1 MKILLY
7 NPNTTESITDKLY
20 ETAKL
25 VNGRDTNLIPMTATK
40 GFPYISTK
48 VEAQITGTLVL
59 EKIAEIHSEYDA
71 IIIAAF
77 GDPGLIAART
87 LFNLPIIGLGE
98 AAMLSACLFGKKFS
112 IISFTNA
119 MASWYE
125 ESVELLGLQSR
136 YAGFRAIDGVNL
148 SIDKIQS
155 LQKQSLIE
163 SANNAID
170 IDGGEVVI
178 FAGAPLSLSGFKKIV
193 QNEIRVPVIDCAEAA
208 VKQAE
213 LAITMNHNITNKN
226 KLPPKLSVGI
236 NQKLSEI
243 ISHKISNGS

>member
-7 NPNTTESITDKLY
+7 NPNTSESITNTLY
-20 ETAKL
+20 HTAKL
-25 VNGRDTNLIPMTATK
+25 VVSEGTTLVPMTAKK

-77 GDPGLIAART
+77 GDPGLIPAKT

-125 ESVELLGLQSR
+125 ESVEVLGLQSR

-148 SIDKIQS
+148 TIDKIQT
-155 LQKQSLIE
+155 LQKKSLIE
-163 SANNAID
+163 SAKLAIN

-178 FAGAPLSLSGFKKIV
+178 FAGAPLSGFKKIV
-193 QNEIRVPVIDCAEAA
+193 QKEISVPLIDCAEAA

-213 LAITMNHNITNKN
+213 SAVVMNQNNINSH
-226 KLPPKLSVGI
+226 KLPPKSSIGVDK
-236 NQKLSEI
+236 KLSQL
-243 ISHKISNGS
+243 ISHKANNGS

>member
-7 NPNTTESITDKLY
+7 NPNTSEAITNTLY
-20 ETAKL
+20 DTAKL
-25 VNGRDTNLIPMTATK
+25 VVSEGTTLVPMTAKK

-59 EKIAEIHSEYDA
+59 EKIAEIHSQYDA

-77 GDPGLIAART
+77 GDPGLIPAKT

-125 ESVELLGLQSR
+125 ESVEVLGLQSR

-148 SIDKIQS
+148 TINKIQT
-155 LQKQSLIE
+155 LQKKSLIE
-163 SANNAID
+163 SAKLAIN

-178 FAGAPLSLSGFKKIV
+178 FAGAPLSGFKKIV
-193 QNEIRVPVIDCAEAA
+193 QKEISVPIIDCAEAA

-213 LAITMNHNITNKN
+213 SAVVMNQNTINKH
-226 KLPPKLSVGI
+226 KLPPKSSIGVDK
-236 NQKLSEI
+236 KLSQL
-243 ISHKISNGS
+243 ISQKVNNGS

>member
-7 NPNTTESITDKLY
+7 NPNTSESITNTLY
-20 ETAKL
+20 DTAKL
-25 VNGRDTNLIPMTATK
+25 VVSEGTTLVPMTAKK

-59 EKIAEIHSEYDA
+59 EKIAEIHSKYDA

-77 GDPGLIAART
+77 GDPGLIPAKT

-125 ESVELLGLQSR
+125 ESVEVLGLQSR

-148 SIDKIQS
+148 TIDKIQT
-155 LQKQSLIE
+155 LHKKSLIE
-163 SANNAID
+163 SAKLAIN

-178 FAGAPLSLSGFKKIV
+178 FAGAPLSGFKKNV
-193 QNEIRVPVIDCAEAA
+193 QKEISVPVIDCAEAA

-213 LAITMNHNITNKN
+213 SAVVMNQNTINKH
-226 KLPPKLSVGI
+226 KLPPKSSIGVDK
-236 NQKLSEI
+236 KLSQL
-243 ISHKISNGS
+243 ISQKVNNGS

>member
-1 MKILLY
+1 MLY
-7 NPNTTESITDKLY
+7 NPFTSESITNTLY
-20 ETAKL
+20 DTAKL
-25 VNGRDTNLIPMTATK
+25 VVSEGTTLVPMTAKK

-59 EKIAEIHSEYDA
+59 EKIAEIHSQYDA

-77 GDPGLIAART
+77 GDPGLIPAKT

-125 ESVELLGLQSR
+125 ESVEVLGLQSR

-148 SIDKIQS
+148 TIDKIQT
-155 LQKQSLIE
+155 LQKKSLIE
-163 SANNAID
+163 SAKLAIN

-178 FAGAPLSLSGFKKIV
+178 FAGAPLSGFKKIV
-193 QNEIRVPVIDCAEAA
+193 QKEISVPVIDCAEAA

-213 LAITMNHNITNKN
+213 SAVVMNQNTINKH
-226 KLPPKLSVGI
+226 KLPPKSSIGVDI
-236 NQKLSEI
+236 KLSQL
-243 ISHKISNGS
+243 ISHKVNNGS

>member
-7 NPNTTESITDKLY
+7 NPNTSESITNTLY
-20 ETAKL
+20 DTAKL
-25 VNGRDTNLIPMTATK
+25 VVSEGTTLVPMTATK

-59 EKIAEIHSEYDA
+59 EKIAEIHSQYDA

-77 GDPGLIAART
+77 GDPGLIPAKT

-125 ESVELLGLQSR
+125 ESVEVLGLQSR
-136 YAGFRAIDGVNL
+136 YSGFRAIDGVNL
-148 SIDKIQS
+148 TIDKIQT
-155 LQKQSLIE
+155 LHKKSLIE
-163 SANNAID
+163 SAKLAIN

-178 FAGAPLSLSGFKKIV
+178 FAGAPLSGFKKIV
-193 QNEIRVPVIDCAEAA
+193 QKEISVPVIDCAEAA

-213 LAITMNHNITNKN
+213 SAVVMNQNTINKH
-226 KLPPKLSVGI
+226 KLPPKSSIGVDK
-236 NQKLSEI
+236 KLSQL
-243 ISHKISNGS
+243 ISQKVNNGS

>member
-7 NPNTTESITDKLY
+7 NPNTSQTITNTLY
-20 ETAKL
+20 DTAKL
-25 VNGRDTNLIPMTATK
+25 VVSEGTTLVPMTAKK

-59 EKIAEIHSEYDA
+59 EKIAEIHSQYDA

-77 GDPGLIAART
+77 GDPGLIPAKT

-125 ESVELLGLQSR
+125 ESVEVLGLQSR

-148 SIDKIQS
+148 TIDKIQT

-163 SANNAID
+163 SAKLAIN

-178 FAGAPLSLSGFKKIV
+178 FAGAPLSGFKKIV
-193 QNEIRVPVIDCAEAA
+193 QKEISVPVIDCAEAA

-213 LAITMNHNITNKN
+213 SAVVMNQNTINKH
-226 KLPPKLSVGI
+226 KLPPKSSIGVDK
-236 NQKLSEI
+236 KLSQL
-243 ISHKISNGS
+243 ISQKVNNGS

>member
-7 NPNTTESITDKLY
+7 NPNTSESITNTLY
-20 ETAKL
+20 NTAKL
-25 VNGRDTNLIPMTATK
+25 VVSEGTALVPMTAKK

-59 EKIAEIHSEYDA
+59 EKIAEIHSQYDA

-77 GDPGLIAART
+77 GDPGLIPAKT

-125 ESVELLGLQSR
+125 ESVEVLGLQSR

-148 SIDKIQS
+148 TIDKIQT
-155 LQKQSLIE
+155 LHKKSLIE
-163 SANNAID
+163 SAKLAIN

-178 FAGAPLSLSGFKKIV
+178 FAGAPLSGFKKIV
-193 QNEIRVPVIDCAEAA
+193 QKEISVPVIDCAEAA

-213 LAITMNHNITNKN
+213 SAVVMNQNTINKH
-226 KLPPKLSVGI
+226 KLPPKSSIGVDK
-236 NQKLSEI
+236 KLSQL
-243 ISHKISNGS
+243 ISQKVNNGS

>member
-7 NPNTTESITDKLY
+7 NPNTSESITNTLY

-25 VNGRDTNLIPMTATK
+25 VINQGTTLVPMTAKK

-48 VEAQITGTLVL
+48 AEAQIAGTTVL
-59 EKIAEIHSEYDA
+59 EVIAEKHLEYDA

-77 GDPGLIAART
+77 GDPGLIPAKT

-125 ESVELLGLQSR
+125 ESVEVLGLQSR

-148 SIDKIQS
+148 TIDKIQT
-155 LQKQSLIE
+155 LQKKSLIE
-163 SANNAID
+163 SAKLAIN

-178 FAGAPLSLSGFKKIV
+178 FAGAPLSGFKKIV
-193 QNEIRVPVIDCAEAA
+193 QKEISVPVIDCAEAA

-213 LAITMNHNITNKN
+213 SAVVMYQNTINKH
-226 KLPPKLSVGI
+226 KLPPKSSIGVDK
-236 NQKLSEI
+236 KLSQL
-243 ISHKISNGS
+243 ISQKVNNGS

>member
-7 NPNTTESITDKLY
+7 NPNTSESITNTLY
-20 ETAKL
+20 DTAKL
-25 VNGRDTNLIPMTATK
+25 VVSEGTTLVPMTAKK

-59 EKIAEIHSEYDA
+59 EKIAEIHSQYDA

-77 GDPGLIAART
+77 GDPGLIPAKT

-125 ESVELLGLQSR
+125 ESVEVLGLQSR
-136 YAGFRAIDGVNL
+136 YAGFRAIDDVDL
-148 SIDKIQS
+148 TIDKIQS
-155 LQKQSLIE
+155 LQKKSLVE
-163 SANNAID
+163 SAKNAIN

-178 FAGAPLSLSGFKKIV
+178 FAGAPLSGFKKVV
-193 QNEIRVPVIDCAEAA
+193 QKEISVPVIDCAEAA

-213 LAITMNHNITNKN
+213 LAVIMNQNTINKR
-226 KLPPKLSVGI
+226 KLPPKSSIGVDK
-236 NQKLSEI
+236 KLSQL
-243 ISHKISNGS
+243 ISHKANNGS

>member
-7 NPNTTESITDKLY
+7 NPNTSKSITNTLY
-20 ETAKL
+20 DTAKL
-25 VNGRDTNLIPMTATK
+25 VVSEGTTLVPMTAKK

-48 VEAQITGTLVL
+48 VEAQISGTLVL
-59 EKIAEIHSEYDA
+59 EKIAEIHSQYDA

-77 GDPGLIAART
+77 GDPGLIPAKT

-125 ESVELLGLQSR
+125 ESVEVLGLQSR

-148 SIDKIQS
+148 TIDKIQT
-155 LQKQSLIE
+155 LQKKSLIE
-163 SANNAID
+163 SAKLAIN

-178 FAGAPLSLSGFKKIV
+178 FAGAPLSGFKKIV
-193 QNEIRVPVIDCAEAA
+193 QKEISVPVIDCAEAA

-213 LAITMNHNITNKN
+213 SAVVMNQNTINKH
-226 KLPPKLSVGI
+226 KLPPKSSIGVDK
-236 NQKLSEI
+236 KLSQL
-243 ISHKISNGS
+243 ISQKVNNGS

>member
-7 NPNTTESITDKLY
+7 NPNTSKSITNTLY
-20 ETAKL
+20 DTAKL
-25 VNGRDTNLIPMTATK
+25 VVSEGTTLVPMTAKK

-59 EKIAEIHSEYDA
+59 EKIAEIHSKYDA

-77 GDPGLIAART
+77 GDPGLIPANT

-125 ESVELLGLQSR
+125 ESVEVLGLQSR

-148 SIDKIQS
+148 TIDKIQT
-155 LQKQSLIE
+155 LQKKSLIE
-163 SANNAID
+163 SAKLAIN

-178 FAGAPLSLSGFKKIV
+178 FAGAPLSGFKKIV
-193 QNEIRVPVIDCAEAA
+193 QEEIRVPVIDCAEAA

-213 LAITMNHNITNKN
+213 SAVVMNQNTINKH
-226 KLPPKLSVGI
+226 KLPPKSSIGVDK
-236 NQKLSEI
+236 KLSQL
-243 ISHKISNGS
+243 ISHKVNNGS

>member
-7 NPNTTESITDKLY
+7 NPNTSESITNTLY
-20 ETAKL
+20 DTAKL
-25 VNGRDTNLIPMTATK
+25 VVSEGTTLVPMTAKK

-59 EKIAEIHSEYDA
+59 EKIAEIHSQYDA

-77 GDPGLIAART
+77 GDPGLIPAKT

-125 ESVELLGLQSR
+125 ESVEVLGLQSR
-136 YAGFRAIDGVNL
+136 YAGFRAIDGVSL
-148 SIDKIQS
+148 TIDKIQK
-155 LQKQSLIE
+155 LQKKSLIE
-163 SANNAID
+163 SAKLAIN

-178 FAGAPLSLSGFKKIV
+178 FAGAPLSGFKKIV
-193 QNEIRVPVIDCAEAA
+193 QKEISVPVIDCAEAA

-213 LAITMNHNITNKN
+213 SAVVMNQNTINKH
-226 KLPPKLSVGI
+226 KLPPKSSIGVDK
-236 NQKLSEI
+236 KLSQL
-243 ISHKISNGS
+243 ISQKVNNGS

>member
-7 NPNTTESITDKLY
+7 NPNTSESITNTLY
-20 ETAKL
+20 DTAKL
-25 VNGRDTNLIPMTATK
+25 VVSEGTTLVPMTAKK

-59 EKIAEIHSEYDA
+59 EKIAEIHSKYDA

-77 GDPGLIAART
+77 GDPGLIPAKT

-125 ESVELLGLQSR
+125 ESVEVLGLQSR

-148 SIDKIQS
+148 TIDKIQT
-155 LQKQSLIE
+155 LQKRSLIE
-163 SANNAID
+163 SAKLAIN

-178 FAGAPLSLSGFKKIV
+178 FAGAPLSGFKKIV
-193 QNEIRVPVIDCAEAA
+193 QKEISVPVIDCAEAA

-213 LAITMNHNITNKN
+213 SAVVMNQNTINKH
-226 KLPPKLSVGI
+226 KLPPKSSIGVDK
-236 NQKLSEI
+236 KLSQL
-243 ISHKISNGS
+243 ISQKVNNGS

>member
-7 NPNTTESITDKLY
+7 NPNTSESITNTLY
-20 ETAKL
+20 DTAKL
-25 VNGRDTNLIPMTATK
+25 VVSEGTTLVPMTAKK

-59 EKIAEIHSEYDA
+59 EKIAEIHSQYDA

-77 GDPGLIAART
+77 GDPGLIPAKT

-125 ESVELLGLQSR
+125 ESVEVLGLQSR
-136 YAGFRAIDGVNL
+136 YSGFRAIDGVNL
-148 SIDKIQS
+148 TIDKIQT
-155 LQKQSLIE
+155 LQKKSLIQ
-163 SANNAID
+163 SAKLAIN

-178 FAGAPLSLSGFKKIV
+178 FAGAPLSGFKKIV
-193 QNEIRVPVIDCAEAA
+193 QKEISVPVIDCAEAA

-213 LAITMNHNITNKN
+213 SAVVMNQNTINKH
-226 KLPPKLSVGI
+226 KLPPKSSIGVDK
-236 NQKLSEI
+236 KLSQL
-243 ISHKISNGS
+243 ISQKVNNGS

>member
-7 NPNTTESITDKLY
+7 NPNTSEAITNTLY
-20 ETAKL
+20 DTAKL
-25 VNGRDTNLIPMTATK
+25 VVSEGTTLVPMTAKK

-59 EKIAEIHSEYDA
+59 EKIAEIHSQYDA

-77 GDPGLIAART
+77 GDPGLIPAKT

-125 ESVELLGLQSR
+125 ESVEVLGLQSR

-148 SIDKIQS
+148 TIDKIQT
-155 LQKQSLIE
+155 LQKKSLIE
-163 SANNAID
+163 SAKLAID

-178 FAGAPLSLSGFKKIV
+178 FAGAPLSGFKKIV
-193 QNEIRVPVIDCAEAA
+193 QKKISVPVIDCAEAA

-213 LAITMNHNITNKN
+213 SAVVMNQNTINKH
-226 KLPPKLSVGI
+226 KLPPKSSIGVDK
-236 NQKLSEI
+236 KLSQL
-243 ISHKISNGS
+243 ISQKVNNGS

>member
-7 NPNTTESITDKLY
+7 NPNTSESITNTLY
-20 ETAKL
+20 DTAKL
-25 VNGRDTNLIPMTATK
+25 VVSEGTTLVPMTAKK

-59 EKIAEIHSEYDA
+59 EKIAEIHSQYDA

-77 GDPGLIAART
+77 GDPGLIPAKT

-125 ESVELLGLQSR
+125 ESVEVLGLQSR

-148 SIDKIQS
+148 TIDKIE
-155 LQKQSLIE
+155 KGPKKSLIE
-163 SANNAID
+163 SAKPAINRE
-170 IDGGEVVI
+170 GGGVVI
-178 FAGAPLSLSGFKKIV
+178 FAGAPLSGFKKIV
-193 QNEIRVPVIDCAEAA
+193 QKEISVPVIDCAEAA

-213 LAITMNHNITNKN
+213 SAVVMNQNTINKH
-226 KLPPKLSVGI
+226 KLPPKSSIGVDK
-236 NQKLSEI
+236 KLSQL
-243 ISHKISNGS
+243 ISQKVNNGS

>member
-7 NPNTTESITDKLY
+7 NPNTSESITDTLY
-20 ETAKL
+20 DTAKL
-25 VNGRDTNLIPMTATK
+25 VVSEGTTLVPMTAKK

-59 EKIAEIHSEYDA
+59 EKIAEIHSQYDA

-77 GDPGLIAART
+77 GDPGLIPAKT

-125 ESVELLGLQSR
+125 ESVEVLGLQSR

-148 SIDKIQS
+148 TIDKIQT
-155 LQKQSLIE
+155 LQKKSLIE
-163 SANNAID
+163 SAKLAIN

-178 FAGAPLSLSGFKKIV
+178 FAGAPLSGFKKIV
-193 QNEIRVPVIDCAEAA
+193 QKEISVPVIDCAEAA

-213 LAITMNHNITNKN
+213 SAVVMHQNTIYKH
-226 KLPPKLSVGI
+226 KLPPKSSIGVDK
-236 NQKLSEI
+236 KLSQL
-243 ISHKISNGS
+243 ISQKINNGS

>member
-7 NPNTTESITDKLY
+7 NPNTSKNITEKLY
-20 ETAKL
+20 ETGKL
-25 VNGRDTNLIPMTATK
+25 VISKETTLIPKTAEK

-59 EKIAEIHSEYDA
+59 EKIAELHSQYDA

-77 GDPGLIAART
+77 GDPGLIPAKT

-148 SIDKIQS
+148 TIDKIQS
-155 LQKQSLIE
+155 VQKKSLIE
-163 SANNAID
+163 SAKNAIN

-178 FAGAPLSLSGFKKIV
+178 FAGAPLSGFKKIV
-193 QNEIRVPVIDCAEAA
+193 QKEISVPVIDCAEAA

-213 LAITMNHNITNKN
+213 LAVVVNKN
-226 KLPPKLSVGI
+226 YINKHKLPPKSSIGVDK
-236 NQKLSEI
+236 KLSQL
-243 ISHKISNGS
+243 ISQKVNNGS